1 MRRGNIQ
8 NVLKNANANL
18 IDQEIIAKL
27 YKSVSIKKSI
37 LKICRVT
44 PTKDT
49 HQVPKN

>member
-1 MRRGNIQ
+1 MRRENIQ
-8 NVLKNANANL
+8 NVLKNANVNL

-27 YKSVSIKKSI
+27 YKSVSIKKSV

-49 HQVPKN
+49 HQIPKN

>member
-1 MRRGNIQ
+1 MRRENIQ

-18 IDQEIIAKL
+18 IDQEIIATL